1 MDLAGLLHMRV
12 GWVDLARWWVLTGV
26 PKDAAAA
33 FVVSGEPRPRRRR
46 ILVSLLYLPSSIS
59 FLVPYPLLDRVRFDA
74 SVGAGAGLAAASVGG
89 ARASPPRLQ
98 PFQHVGRG
106 IWRRRRQLDLPL
118 QPFQPVEIRI
128 ELMNKM
134 AELPG
139 LSQM

>member
-1 MDLAGLLHMRV
+1 MDLASLLHMRV

-33 FVVSGEPRPRRRR
+33 FVVSGEPRPR
-46 ILVSLLYLPSSIS
+46 
-59 FLVPYPLLDRVRFDA
+59 
-74 SVGAGAGLAAASVGG
+74 AGAGLAAASVGG

-139 LSQM
+139 LKFVISLKDLKPGQWVPE